1 MDKNILVICALG
13 FATSTMV
20 KKNIED
26 FLKENNI
33 KGWKIDAV
41 GVGMSKEP
49 IKNANII
56 VSTIGLKQEDF
67 DVPIVDGL
75 SLISGINA
83 EETLNEIAEI
93 IKSIDD

>member
-1 MDKNILVICALG
+1 MKKNILVICALG

-26 FLKENNI
+26 FLQERKI
-33 KGWKIDAV
+33 KDWKVDAV

-49 IKNANII
+49 IKTADII

-67 DVPIVDGL
+67 NVPIVDGL

-83 EETLNEIAEI
+83 EYTLDEIAEI
-93 IKSIDD
+93 IKKIDE

>member
-93 IKSIDD
+93 IKRIDE

>member
-49 IKNANII
+49 IKKATII

-83 EETLNEIAEI
+83 EDTLNELAEI
-93 IKSIDD
+93 IKRIDD